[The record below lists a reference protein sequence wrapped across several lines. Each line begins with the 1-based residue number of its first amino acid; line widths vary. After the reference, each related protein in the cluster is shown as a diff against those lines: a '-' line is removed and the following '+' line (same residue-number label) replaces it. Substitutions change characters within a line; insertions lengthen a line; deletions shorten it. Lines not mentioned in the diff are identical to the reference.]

1 MADQISTT
9 AQGVPSAN
17 VQGTGEAVSTAASTT
32 TPVIE
37 ETFDKER
44 ALETIRK
51 QRASEDA
58 LTKENKRLAKI
69 VEEHDKSEKAR
80 RDAELSETEKLK
92 NQIAEKDAALQT
104 LQNDLKTWRIRQAVE
119 REATALGFQNPE
131 DAYLLADMSGV
142 AIGEDGKVTG
152 AKEAIEKLAK
162 ARAYLLKTEKPTPP
176 DVNARNRSTQTQD
189 VEARQKELAQRFR
202 IKI

>member
-1 MADQISTT
+1 MTDQTSATT
-9 AQGVPSAN
+9 QGVQSAN
-17 VQGTGEAVSTAASTT
+17 VQGTEPTAASAAIT
-32 TPVIE
+32 TPVVE
-37 ETFDKER
+37 EPFDKER

-58 LTKENKRLAKI
+58 LAKENKRLAKI

-92 NQIAEKDAALQT
+92 NQIAEKDTTLQA
-104 LQNDLKTWRIRQAVE
+104 LQNDLKTWRIRQAIE
-119 REATALGFQNPE
+119 REATVLNFQNPE
-131 DAYLLADMSGV
+131 DAYLLADMTGV
-142 AIGEDGKVTG
+142 EISEDGKVTG

-162 ARAYLLKTEKPTPP
+162 ARTYLLKTEKPIPP
-176 DVNARNRSTQTQD
+176 GLNARNGNQTQD
-189 VEARQKELAQRFR
+189 GEARQKELAQRFR